1 MKRKLWPAFILII
14 GTSVLLL
21 SCKEKIQEQHRN
33 SVITFNSIKV
43 SKDPYTI
50 EKMIPLE
57 TKEDN
62 ILKEFLLLRANYKG
76 FFILDKEKND
86 AIHHFDMEGNYLGR
100 ILEVGKGPEMLP
112 NINDFIATDQG
123 LEILIGKG
131 DQSEIWVF
139 DHELSLAQKIA
150 LDYLAFTFSKLPN
163 GNYALCG
170 GYNKPIVM
178 HRLVISD
185 PEGNIVEELLPNEY
199 SNDLLPVGEHN
210 FNTANSGLF
219 YHEFYNPTLYEL
231 KGDGLTPRYEL
242 DMGKNRIPDEYWDL
256 DWMQGFE
263 LISKNGFAFPSHFFE
278 TEERAFFGV
287 NVQANMQL
295 ANHQLVLDKKTGD
308 MKRRITSNE
317 NNPVFFQLAG
327 LFDEQLIFIAQAKDV
342 MTYEPKAME
351 KQGLSIEAQ
360 DNPVL
365 VFAKF

>member
-1 MKRKLWPAFILII
+1 MKSKLWPAFILII

-21 SCKEKIQEQHRN
+21 SCKEKDQEKKWL
-33 SVITFNSIKV
+33 SVIAFNSIKV

-50 EKMIPLE
+50 EKIIPLE
-57 TKEDN
+57 TREDN
-62 ILKEFLLLRANYKG
+62 LLKEFLLLRINDKG

-86 AIHHFDMEGNYLGR
+86 AIHHFDTNGNYLGR
-100 ILEVGKGPEMLP
+100 ILEVGEGPEMLP

-123 LEILIGKG
+123 LEVLIGKG
-131 DQSEIWVF
+131 DQSEIWVY
-139 DHELSLAQKIA
+139 DHEFSLSQKIA

-210 FNTANSGLF
+210 FNSANSGLF

-231 KGDGLTPRYEL
+231 NGDGLTPMYEL
-242 DMGKNRIPDEYWDL
+242 DMGKYRIPDEYWDL

-263 LISKNGFAFPSHFFE
+263 LISKNGFAFPSLYFE

-287 NVQANMQL
+287 NVQADMQL
-295 ANHQLVLDKKTGD
+295 VNHQLVLDKKTGD
-308 MKRRITSNE
+308 MKRRITGND

-327 LFDEQLIFIAQAKDV
+327 LFDEHLIFIAQAKDV
-342 MTYEPKAME
+342 LEHEAKTIE

-365 VFAKF
+365 VFVKF